1 MGNACAGES
10 KNTKPVEQVEAS
22 EEPPVAA
29 SQPEEEAKDDPKLT
43 VTIMS
48 ARGLRN
54 ADWMPGTG
62 KSDCY
67 VVVKSKEKELYK
79 TQVIKDSLEPVWMEE
94 VKINDWEDG
103 AALEF
108 HLFDKDLVSSDFL
121 GKVVLEASNFA
132 EKGFNDD
139 IKVEPAGKAAADAF
153 LKLKIQVQGKELP
166 PTPSPEFKI
175 TIDKGGEPSYGL
187 DLDFQDGFRL
197 MVTEVKDGPCKK
209 FNENAQPGEPQLQ
222 KLDFIMSVNGVAGAP
237 PNTVKDMLSQ
247 FKNEPKVE
255 LEVKRGTGYTVLVEN
270 KEDKPLGLEFPKKP
284 IGDFLAITGISEGA
298 VMDFNK
304 TAKEE
309 RKISVGDRIMSV
321 GGQRAK
327 AAGLKQR
334 LETPGPALQLLL
346 VRPAEAGHEQHHHWF
361 FGR

>member
-1 MGNACAGES
+1 MGNSCAGGD
-10 KNTKPVEQVEAS
+10 KQTAPVEKVGDS
-22 EEPPVAA
+22 EEPPVEEPAA
-29 SQPEEEAKDDPKLT
+29 EAEPKLT
-43 VTIMS
+43 LTIIS

-54 ADWMPGTG
+54 ADWLPGYG

-67 VVVKSKEKELYK
+67 VVVKSKDTELYK

-121 GKVVLEASNFA
+121 GKVVLEASNFE

-139 IKVEPAGKAAADAF
+139 IKIEPAGKAAKESF
-153 LKLKIQVQGKELP
+153 LKLKIKVKGKEP
-166 PTPSPEFKI
+166 PPPPLSEFKV
-175 TIDKGGEPSYGL
+175 TIEKGGASSYSL
-187 DLDFQDGFRL
+187 DLDVQDDIRL
-197 MVTEVKDGPCKK
+197 LITEIRNGPCKK
-209 FNENAQPGEPQLQ
+209 FNDNAQRGEPQLQ
-222 KLDFIMSVNGVAGAP
+222 KLDFIMSVNGVSGA
-237 PNTVKDMLSQ
+237 VQDMLSQ
-247 FKNEPKVE
+247 FRSEPKVE

-298 VMDFNK
+298 VMDFNE
-304 TAKEE
+304 TAKQE
-309 RKISVGDRIMSV
+309 RKICVGDRIVSV
-321 GGQRAK
+321 GGERAK
-327 AAGLKQR
+327 AVELQKK
-334 LETPGPALQLLL
+334 LEKPGAALQLLL
-346 VRPAEAGHEQHHHWF
+346 LRPFQAHHEHHHHWF

>member
-10 KNTKPVEQVEAS
+10 KETKPVEQVATS
-22 EEPPVAA
+22 EEPAA
-29 SQPEEEAKDDPKLT
+29 AAGQPEEEAKGEAKLT
-43 VTIMS
+43 VTIIG

-54 ADWMPGTG
+54 ADWMPGSG

-67 VVVKSKEKELYK
+67 VVVKSKDQELYK

-139 IKVEPAGKAAADAF
+139 IKVEPTGKATTDAF
-153 LKLKIQVQGKELP
+153 LKLKIKVQGKELP
-166 PTPSPEFKI
+166 PTPSPEFKV
-175 TIDKGGEPSYGL
+175 TIEKGENPSYGM
-187 DLDFQDGFRL
+187 DLDFQDGSRL
-197 MVTEVKDGPCKK
+197 VITEVKDGPCKK

-222 KLDFIMSVNGVAGAP
+222 KLDFIMSVNGVSGA
-237 PNTVKDMLSQ
+237 VQDMLSQ
-247 FKNEPKVE
+247 FRSEPKVE

-298 VMDFNK
+298 VMDFNE
-304 TAKEE
+304 TAKQE
-309 RKISVGDRIMSV
+309 RKICVGDRIVSV
-321 GGQRAK
+321 GGERAK
-327 AAGLKQR
+327 AVELQKK
-334 LETPGPALQLLL
+334 LEKPGAALQLLL
-346 VRPAEAGHEQHHHWF
+346 LRPFQAHHEHHHHWF